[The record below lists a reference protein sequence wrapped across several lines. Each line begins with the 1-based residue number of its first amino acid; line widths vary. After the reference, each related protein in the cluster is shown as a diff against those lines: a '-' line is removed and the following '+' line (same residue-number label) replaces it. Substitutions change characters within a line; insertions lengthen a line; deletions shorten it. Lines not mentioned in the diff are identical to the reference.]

1 VLNLVSKRFWF
12 FGLSLL
18 VIIPGV
24 IALLVWHLNLGLDFT
39 SGTVVDLQF
48 SKNVDANV
56 VKQAFAKAG
65 AKDLSVVVAQ
75 DTSADPKF
83 TFWLRFNVAI
93 DDATEQDVV
102 KALNDLAGQIKPG
115 VGGAN
120 ADGAGDFS
128 RLVTY
133 DGCKT
138 YFSILAVHFTGFD
151 ATKGDKPPAV
161 DQIRKAI
168 ANIKDLKTS
177 QQPTPTPTR
186 VPTATPTTTGTPAT
200 ATPTATST
208 PSPTPTNTPTP
219 TPTGQPTATSTA
231 APTGSP
237 TAAPTATATPV
248 PNRTIPVLLCDD
260 ASLKEKSC
268 GDGNAIQQGSS
279 ANIITMTTST
289 SFDDKTIQNIEYG
302 VEQSQKAYLIE
313 QAKDTVGPTIASDTT
328 SRAFLAV
335 LLASTAILL
344 YVWFAF
350 RKVAKPWRYGTCAI
364 IALLHDVLVVLGMA
378 AILGHFVNFKVDSLF
393 VTAVLT
399 VIGFSVH
406 DTIVV
411 FDRIRENFQRRTS
424 ETLEQVVNASLV
436 QTMARSLNTSMTVLF
451 TLTALT
457 LFGGTS
463 IREFTLTLLIGIFSG
478 TYSSIFNASM
488 LLVSWEKGELG
499 RLFGIKPKPPQDPR
513 IRRAV
518 RARA

>member
-12 FGLSLL
+12 FGISLL
-18 VIIPGV
+18 VIIPGI
-24 IALLVWHLNLGLDFT
+24 IALAVWHLNLGLDFT

-48 SKNVDANV
+48 SKPVDSNV
-56 VKQAFAKAG
+56 VKQAFAQAG

-75 DTSADPKF
+75 DTSQDPKY

-93 DDATEQDVV
+93 DDQTEKDVV
-102 KALNDLAGQIKPG
+102 NALNDLAGQLKQG
-115 VGGAN
+115 AGAN

-133 DGCKT
+133 DGGKT
-138 YFSILAVHFTGFD
+138 YFTILVVHFTGFD
-151 ATKGDKPPAV
+151 SKTDKPPAIE
-161 DQIRKAI
+161 QIRKAI
-168 ANIKDLKTS
+168 AGIKDLKTS
-177 QQPTPTPTR
+177 QQPTPTPTQA
-186 VPTATPTTTGTPAT
+186 PTATPTSTGTPPT
-200 ATPTATST
+200 ATPTATNT
-208 PSPTPTNTPTP
+208 PSPTPTNTATP
-219 TPTGQPTATSTA
+219 TPTGQPTST
-231 APTGSP
+231 P
-237 TAAPTATATPV
+237 TAVPSGTPTEAPTATATPI

-260 ASLKEKSC
+260 PSLKEKSC

-279 ANIITMTTST
+279 ASIITVTTST
-289 SFDDKTIQNIEYG
+289 TFEDQTIRNIEYG
-302 VEQSQKAYLIE
+302 LEQSQNSYLVE

-328 SRAFLAV
+328 QRAFLAV
-335 LLASTAILL
+335 ALASAAILA
-344 YVWFAF
+344 YIWFAF

-364 IALLHDVLVVLGMA
+364 IALLHDVLVVLGIA

-451 TLTALT
+451 TLSALT

-488 LLVSWEKGELG
+488 LLVSWEKGE
-499 RLFGIKPKPPQDPR
+499 FGKLIGLKPRPEQDPR
-513 IRRAV
+513 ARRAV

>member
-12 FGLSLL
+12 FGISLL
-18 VIIPGV
+18 VIIPGI
-24 IALLVWHLNLGLDFT
+24 IALAVWHLNLGLDFT

-48 SKNVDANV
+48 SKNVDSNL
-56 VKQAFAKAG
+56 VKQAFAKEG

-75 DTSADPKF
+75 DTSQDPKY

-93 DDATEQDVV
+93 DDQTEKDVV
-102 KALNDLAGQIKPG
+102 NALNDLGGQIKQG
-115 VGGAN
+115 GGAN

-133 DGCKT
+133 DGGKT
-138 YFSILAVHFTGFD
+138 YFTILAVHFTGL
-151 ATKGDKPPAV
+151 DKPPAIE
-161 DQIRKAI
+161 QIRKAI
-168 ANIKDLKTS
+168 DGIKDLKTS
-177 QQPTPTPTR
+177 QQPTPTPTQ
-186 VPTATPTTTGTPAT
+186 VPTATPTGTGTPPT
-200 ATPTATST
+200 ATPTATNT
-208 PSPTPTNTPTP
+208 PSPTPTNTATP
-219 TPTGQPTATSTA
+219 TPTGQPSSTPTP
-231 APTGSP
+231 APSGSP
-237 TAAPTATATPV
+237 TEAPTATATPI
-248 PNRTIPVLLCDD
+248 PNRTIPVLLCD
-260 ASLKEKSC
+260 APSLKEQSC
-268 GDGNAIQQGSS
+268 GNGNAIQQGSS
-279 ANIITMTTST
+279 ASIITVTTST
-289 SFDDKTIQNIEYG
+289 SFDDQTIRNIEFG
-302 VEQSQKAYLIE
+302 LEQSQNSYLIE

-328 SRAFLAV
+328 TRAFLAV
-335 LLASTAILL
+335 ALASLAILL
-344 YVWFAF
+344 YIWFAF

-378 AILGHFVNFKVDSLF
+378 AILGHFFNFKVDSLF

-436 QTMARSLNTSMTVLF
+436 QTMARSLNTSLTVLF
-451 TLTALT
+451 TLLALT

-499 RLFGIKPKPPQDPR
+499 RLIGLKPKPPQDPR
-513 IRRAV
+513 LRRAA